1 MKNELNVDVNVN
13 LTVSKETAERAVI
26 ILNMY
31 LQDTATIPVLHK
43 VETPADS
50 RPFWRIDI

>member
-13 LTVSKETAERAVI
+13 LTVSKETAERAVA

-31 LQDTATIPVLHK
+31 LQDTATEPVLQELK
-43 VETPADS
+43 TADS
-50 RPFWRIDI
+50 RPFWRVDL

>member
-13 LTVSKETAERAVI
+13 LTVSKETAERAVA

-31 LQDTATIPVLHK
+31 LQDTATEPVLHELK
-43 VETPADS
+43 TADS